1 MMASSSLR
9 LLTRSAIAPPIDAE
23 VRLRPVDSRC
33 HQLFFA
39 PVSWLALSFMQAVDS
54 GFGMS
59 LKESPPAAI
68 AARGRRP
75 CQIAVERKPL
85 HDPRIS
91 LLAPGTKPMAPHPLR
106 TLLSVALAC
115 GLATA
120 ARGEFPERP
129 VKLLVGFSAG
139 GGTDVAARIVAPGIG
154 EALGQAVVVENRPGA
169 SGLIAA
175 EAVARAAADGYT
187 LMMGSQTTLAVAP
200 ALYRKFAVDAARD
213 FVGLANAGVSPLVL
227 VVHPSVPAR
236 SVMDLIA
243 LAKASPGTI
252 NFGSGRAGDQPHMA
266 GELFSIQAGIK
277 MVHVAYRGE
286 APAINDLL
294 GGQLHLIFANLSAVI
309 GNVKAGSLRALA
321 VTSAQRAATAP
332 EIPTVAEA
340 ALPGFE
346 AATWFALVAPAGTP
360 REIVRRLNTEVT
372 QLVTQPDV
380 RQRFADLGMTIDAGT
395 PRRTRCLY
403 QIRN

>member
-1 MMASSSLR
+1 MPRSSCI
-9 LLTRSAIAPPIDAE
+9 LLGLFLLGMGSSAAE
-23 VRLRPVDSRC
+23 DLPK
-33 HQLFFA
+33 QY
-39 PVSWLALSFMQAVDS
+39 
-54 GFGMS
+54 
-59 LKESPPAAI
+59 
-68 AARGRRP
+68 
-75 CQIAVERKPL
+75 
-85 HDPRIS
+85 
-91 LLAPGTKPMAPHPLR
+91 
-106 TLLSVALAC
+106 
-115 GLATA
+115 
-120 ARGEFPERP
+120 PERSI
-129 VKLLVGFSAG
+129 KILVGFAAG
-139 GGTDVAARIVAPGIG
+139 GGTDVAARIVAQKLAETIG
-154 EALGQAVVVENRPGA
+154 QSVVVENRPGA
-169 SGLIAA
+169 SGMIAA
-175 EAVARAAADGYT
+175 ETVAKSGADGYT
-187 LMMGSQTTLAVAP
+187 LMMGTQTTLAVAP
-200 ALYRKFAVDAARD
+200 ALYRKFSIDATRD
-213 FVGLANAGVSPLVL
+213 FVGVAKAGVSPLVL

-252 NFGSGRAGDQPHMA
+252 NFGSGGLGTTPHMA

-395 PRRTRCLY
+395 PDALDAY
-403 QIRN
+403 IKSEILKWSKVIKEADIRAPD

>member
-1 MMASSSLR
+1 LFLLGMGSS
-9 LLTRSAIAPPIDAE
+9 AAE
-23 VRLRPVDSRC
+23 DLPK
-33 HQLFFA
+33 QY
-39 PVSWLALSFMQAVDS
+39 
-54 GFGMS
+54 
-59 LKESPPAAI
+59 
-68 AARGRRP
+68 
-75 CQIAVERKPL
+75 
-85 HDPRIS
+85 
-91 LLAPGTKPMAPHPLR
+91 
-106 TLLSVALAC
+106 
-115 GLATA
+115 
-120 ARGEFPERP
+120 PERSI
-129 VKLLVGFSAG
+129 KILVGFAAG
-139 GGTDVAARIVAPGIG
+139 GGTDVAARIVAQKLTETIG
-154 EALGQAVVVENRPGA
+154 QPVVVENRPGA
-169 SGLIAA
+169 SGMIAA
-175 EAVARAAADGYT
+175 ETVAKSGADGYT
-187 LMMGSQTTLAVAP
+187 LMMGTQTTLAVAP
-200 ALYRKFAVDAARD
+200 ALYRKFSIDATRD
-213 FVGLANAGVSPLVL
+213 FVGVAKAGISPLVL

-243 LAKASPGTI
+243 LAKAGPGTI
-252 NFGSGRAGDQPHMA
+252 NFGSGGLGTTPHMA

-340 ALPGFE
+340 ALPGFD

-395 PRRTRCLY
+395 PDALDAY
-403 QIRN
+403 IKSEMLKWSKVIKEADIRAPD

>member
-1 MMASSSLR
+1 LPKSSCI
-9 LLTRSAIAPPIDAE
+9 LLGLFLLGMGSAAAE
-23 VRLRPVDSRC
+23 DLPK
-33 HQLFFA
+33 QY
-39 PVSWLALSFMQAVDS
+39 
-54 GFGMS
+54 
-59 LKESPPAAI
+59 
-68 AARGRRP
+68 
-75 CQIAVERKPL
+75 
-85 HDPRIS
+85 
-91 LLAPGTKPMAPHPLR
+91 
-106 TLLSVALAC
+106 
-115 GLATA
+115 
-120 ARGEFPERP
+120 PERSI
-129 VKLLVGFSAG
+129 KILVGFAAG
-139 GGTDVAARIVAPGIG
+139 GGTDVAARIVAQKLAETIG
-154 EALGQAVVVENRPGA
+154 QSVVVENRPGA
-169 SGLIAA
+169 SGMIAA
-175 EAVARAAADGYT
+175 ETVAKSGADGYT
-187 LMMGSQTTLAVAP
+187 LMMGTQTTLAVAP
-200 ALYRKFAVDAARD
+200 ALYRKFSIDATRD
-213 FVGLANAGVSPLVL
+213 FVGVAKAGVSPLVL

-252 NFGSGRAGDQPHMA
+252 NFGSGGLGTTPHMA

-395 PRRTRCLY
+395 PDALDAY
-403 QIRN
+403 IKSEILKWSKVIKEADIRAPD

>member
-1 MMASSSLR
+1 LPKSSCI
-9 LLTRSAIAPPIDAE
+9 LLGLFLLGMGSAAAE
-23 VRLRPVDSRC
+23 DLPK
-33 HQLFFA
+33 QY
-39 PVSWLALSFMQAVDS
+39 
-54 GFGMS
+54 
-59 LKESPPAAI
+59 
-68 AARGRRP
+68 
-75 CQIAVERKPL
+75 
-85 HDPRIS
+85 
-91 LLAPGTKPMAPHPLR
+91 
-106 TLLSVALAC
+106 
-115 GLATA
+115 
-120 ARGEFPERP
+120 PERSI
-129 VKLLVGFSAG
+129 KILVGFAAG
-139 GGTDVAARIVAPGIG
+139 GGTDVAARIVAQKLAETIG
-154 EALGQAVVVENRPGA
+154 QSVVVENRPGA
-169 SGLIAA
+169 SGMIAA
-175 EAVARAAADGYT
+175 ETVAKSGADGYT
-187 LMMGSQTTLAVAP
+187 LMMGTQTTLAVAP
-200 ALYRKFAVDAARD
+200 ALYRKFSIDATRD
-213 FVGLANAGVSPLVL
+213 FVGVAKAGVSPLVL

-252 NFGSGRAGDQPHMA
+252 NFGSGGLGTTPHMA

-321 VTSAQRAATAP
+321 VTSAQRAARAP

-395 PRRTRCLY
+395 PDALDAY
-403 QIRN
+403 IKSEILKWSKVIKEADIRAPD

>member
-1 MMASSSLR
+1 LPRSSCI
-9 LLTRSAIAPPIDAE
+9 LLGLLFALGMGSSAAE
-23 VRLRPVDSRC
+23 DLPK
-33 HQLFFA
+33 QY
-39 PVSWLALSFMQAVDS
+39 
-54 GFGMS
+54 
-59 LKESPPAAI
+59 
-68 AARGRRP
+68 
-75 CQIAVERKPL
+75 
-85 HDPRIS
+85 
-91 LLAPGTKPMAPHPLR
+91 
-106 TLLSVALAC
+106 
-115 GLATA
+115 
-120 ARGEFPERP
+120 PERSI
-129 VKLLVGFSAG
+129 KILVGFAAG
-139 GGTDVAARIVAPGIG
+139 GGTDVAARIVAQKLTETIG
-154 EALGQAVVVENRPGA
+154 QSVVVENRPGA
-169 SGLIAA
+169 SGMIAA
-175 EAVARAAADGYT
+175 ETVAKSGADGYT
-187 LMMGSQTTLAVAP
+187 LMMGTQTTLAVAP
-200 ALYRKFAVDAARD
+200 VLYRKFSIDATRD
-213 FVGLANAGVSPLVL
+213 FVGVAKAGISPLVL

-236 SVMDLIA
+236 SVIDLIA

-252 NFGSGRAGDQPHMA
+252 NFGSGGLGTTPHMA

-277 MVHVAYRGE
+277 MVHVPYRGE

-346 AATWFALVAPAGTP
+346 AATWFGLVAPAGTP

-395 PRRTRCLY
+395 PDALDAY
-403 QIRN
+403 IKSEMLKWSKVIKEADIRAPD

>member
-1 MMASSSLR
+1 LPRSSCI
-9 LLTRSAIAPPIDAE
+9 LLGLLFALGMGSSAAE
-23 VRLRPVDSRC
+23 DLPK
-33 HQLFFA
+33 QY
-39 PVSWLALSFMQAVDS
+39 
-54 GFGMS
+54 
-59 LKESPPAAI
+59 
-68 AARGRRP
+68 
-75 CQIAVERKPL
+75 
-85 HDPRIS
+85 
-91 LLAPGTKPMAPHPLR
+91 
-106 TLLSVALAC
+106 
-115 GLATA
+115 
-120 ARGEFPERP
+120 PERSI
-129 VKLLVGFSAG
+129 KILVGFAAG
-139 GGTDVAARIVAPGIG
+139 GGTDVAARIVAQKLTETIG
-154 EALGQAVVVENRPGA
+154 QPVVVENRPGA
-169 SGLIAA
+169 SGMIAA
-175 EAVARAAADGYT
+175 ETVAKSGADGYT
-187 LMMGSQTTLAVAP
+187 LMMGTQTTLAVAP
-200 ALYRKFAVDAARD
+200 ALYRKFSIDATRD
-213 FVGLANAGVSPLVL
+213 FVGVAKAGISPLVL

-236 SVMDLIA
+236 SVIDLIA

-252 NFGSGRAGDQPHMA
+252 NFGSGGLGTTPHMA

-277 MVHVAYRGE
+277 MVHVPYRGE

-332 EIPTVAEA
+332 QIPTVAEA

-395 PRRTRCLY
+395 PDALDAY
-403 QIRN
+403 IKSEMLKWSKVIKEADIRAPD

>member
-1 MMASSSLR
+1 LF
-9 LLTRSAIAPPIDAE
+9 LLGMGSAAAE
-23 VRLRPVDSRC
+23 DLPK
-33 HQLFFA
+33 QY
-39 PVSWLALSFMQAVDS
+39 
-54 GFGMS
+54 
-59 LKESPPAAI
+59 
-68 AARGRRP
+68 
-75 CQIAVERKPL
+75 
-85 HDPRIS
+85 
-91 LLAPGTKPMAPHPLR
+91 
-106 TLLSVALAC
+106 
-115 GLATA
+115 
-120 ARGEFPERP
+120 PERSI
-129 VKLLVGFSAG
+129 KILVGFAAG
-139 GGTDVAARIVAPGIG
+139 GGTDVAARIVAQKLAETIG
-154 EALGQAVVVENRPGA
+154 QSVVVENRPGA
-169 SGLIAA
+169 SGMIAA
-175 EAVARAAADGYT
+175 ETVAKSGADGYT
-187 LMMGSQTTLAVAP
+187 LMMGTQTTLAVAP
-200 ALYRKFAVDAARD
+200 ALYRKFSIDATRD
-213 FVGLANAGVSPLVL
+213 FVGVAKAGVSPLVL

-252 NFGSGRAGDQPHMA
+252 NFGSGGLGTTPHMA

-395 PRRTRCLY
+395 PDALDAY
-403 QIRN
+403 IKSEILKWSKVIKEADIRAPD

>member
-1 MMASSSLR
+1 LLGLLFALCMGSS
-9 LLTRSAIAPPIDAE
+9 AAE
-23 VRLRPVDSRC
+23 DLPK
-33 HQLFFA
+33 QY
-39 PVSWLALSFMQAVDS
+39 
-54 GFGMS
+54 
-59 LKESPPAAI
+59 
-68 AARGRRP
+68 
-75 CQIAVERKPL
+75 
-85 HDPRIS
+85 
-91 LLAPGTKPMAPHPLR
+91 
-106 TLLSVALAC
+106 
-115 GLATA
+115 
-120 ARGEFPERP
+120 PERSI
-129 VKLLVGFSAG
+129 KILVGFAAG
-139 GGTDVAARIVAPGIG
+139 GGTDVAARIVAQKLTETIG
-154 EALGQAVVVENRPGA
+154 QPVVVENRPGA
-169 SGLIAA
+169 SGMIAA
-175 EAVARAAADGYT
+175 ETVAKSGADGYT
-187 LMMGSQTTLAVAP
+187 LMMGTQTTLAVAP
-200 ALYRKFAVDAARD
+200 ALYRKFSIDATRD
-213 FVGLANAGVSPLVL
+213 FVGVAKAGISPLVL

-236 SVMDLIA
+236 SVIDLIA

-252 NFGSGRAGDQPHMA
+252 NFGSGGLGTTPHMA
-266 GELFSIQAGIK
+266 GELFSIQAGVK

-332 EIPTVAEA
+332 QIPTVAEA

-395 PRRTRCLY
+395 PDALDAY
-403 QIRN
+403 IKSEMLKWSKVIKEADIRAPD